1 MMFAAILST
10 ALRTK
15 LVVVLILA
23 SLCSGCLFDPAVE
36 SLAFDY
42 FQLELRDGWQHRIE
56 KAPAAPYQG
65 DLITIEGPARI
76 GTLQIQ
82 AYVAPRTVSKDILRN
97 MTNVNHSLDLAM
109 QRWGDFS
116 GFDYAYVEKKV
127 SYRQWWLADD
137 LTMIFITYQ
146 RPHDSR
152 DVESD
157 AIDTIVGSLR
167 LNTP

>member
-1 MMFAAILST
+1 MMVAAILST
-10 ALRTK
+10 ALRMK
-15 LVVVLILA
+15 FPVVLILA
-23 SLCSGCLFDPAVE
+23 SLGSGCLFDSAVE
-36 SLAFDY
+36 SLAFHY
-42 FQLELRDGWQHRIE
+42 YQLELRDGWQHRTE
-56 KAPAAPYQG
+56 KAPADPYQG

-76 GTLQIQ
+76 GILQIQ
-82 AYVAPRTVSKDILRN
+82 AYVAPTTVSKDILRN
-97 MTNVNHSLDLAM
+97 ITNVDHSLDLAM

-116 GFDYAYVEKKV
+116 GFDYEYVEKKV

-137 LTMIFITYQ
+137 RTMIFITYQ
-146 RPHDSR
+146 RPQDSP